1 MPPCIRPTRR
11 HLSHRLFPI
20 PIPPAGTA
28 APPKAKLRSVPLP
41 TPPPGPL
48 CVRLRSATGGSG
60 PSLQRGMAA
69 TPQPHMHML
78 KHPTLFV
85 LTFRRNGDKSKKQ
98 VAGVQFAAR
107 GGGGGGF

>member
-1 MPPCIRPTRR
+1 
-11 HLSHRLFPI
+11 
-20 PIPPAGTA
+20 
-28 APPKAKLRSVPLP
+28 
-41 TPPPGPL
+41 
-48 CVRLRSATGGSG
+48 
-60 PSLQRGMAA
+60 MAA

-107 GGGGGGF
+107 GGGGGGFPSRSA